1 MSANSISITGCRE
14 HDLGAREIRERP
26 GSRKRKA
33 WGGYSWKNVW
43 NSILIEFT
51 GPEAEKMLAV
61 HSHDCLH
68 SSNFTQWS
76 ETCLCNNHSCDG
88 GGEKK
93 KRKGES
99 LSRVWPFATPWT
111 AAHQPP
117 LSMGFSRQEYW
128 SGCYLVLFLYS
139 TYKWYNI
146 VFVFLCL
153 TYFTLYN
160 DLQVHPCCFKW
171 QNFILFYGWVLSGSV
186 SFPASPYLM
195 CCFCNHG
202 CKTAASPPNT
212 GFIFQ
217 ARKRKEKKNKPVA
230 SNFFASILRGTA
242 K

>member
-99 LSRVWPFATPWT
+99 LSRVWPFATPRT

-128 SGCYLVLFLYS
+128 SGLPFPSPGNFPTQGSNPGLPHCRQ
-139 TYKWYNI
+139 
-146 VFVFLCL
+146 
-153 TYFTLYN
+153 TLYR
-160 DLQVHPCCFKW
+160 
-171 QNFILFYGWVLSGSV
+171 LSHQGR
-186 SFPASPYLM
+186 YI
-195 CCFCNHG
+195 FCM
-202 CKTAASPPNT
+202 
-212 GFIFQ
+212 
-217 ARKRKEKKNKPVA
+217 
-230 SNFFASILRGTA
+230 
-242 K
+242 